1 MSPVEAMCVV
11 SRERVT
17 QYSRKYIAIHE
28 ISEWEGHLD
37 TAKGKV
43 HECEDALQKL
53 RREIEVIDDNIG
65 KLESGMENLKHAIL
79 QEPQHPRNFVAGS
92 WGMGRASE
100 SISSLSSA

>member
-1 MSPVEAMCVV
+1 
-11 SRERVT
+11 VT

-92 WGMGRASE
+92 WVWAVPPNPLARYHPRESVVRA
-100 SISSLSSA
+100 